1 MGVNWRELEV
11 RRERGKAP
19 TMALSGRSAVIAHAK
34 GTSRIL
40 VSLTHDGEYAFAQVM
55 LVGEVGAPRGEP
67 R

>member
-1 MGVNWRELEV
+1 
-11 RRERGKAP
+11 
-19 TMALSGRSAVIAHAK
+19 MALSGRSAVIAHAK